1 MPAHSF
7 PPQIGVDMPEILIK
21 KSGQYALGGLRVT
34 SLKAGD
40 VMLVSQSEYDDI
52 VKTSWA
58 EPHTGS
64 AKEPAKFEPEPVKK
78 PEAARVEPAEEP
90 ATSEV
95 FSLEFAEMLADD
107 GDKKAL
113 EEYARP
119 FGFYLDR
126 RKSIENMLIDL
137 KAAAAGK

>member
-1 MPAHSF
+1 
-7 PPQIGVDMPEILIK
+7 MPEILIK
-21 KSGQYALGGLRVT
+21 KSGQYALGGLRVM

-58 EPHTGS
+58 EPYSGS
-64 AKEPAKFEPEPVKK
+64 AKEPAKPDPEPVKK
-78 PEAARVEPAEEP
+78 PEAAKVEPAEEP
-90 ATSEV
+90 ATSDA

-119 FGFYLDR
+119 FGFELDR

-137 KAAAAGK
+137 RAAAAGK

>member
-21 KSGQYALGGLRVT
+21 KSGQYALGGLRVM

-58 EPHTGS
+58 EPYSGS
-64 AKEPAKFEPEPVKK
+64 AKEPAKPDPEPVKK
-78 PEAARVEPAEEP
+78 PEAAKVEPAEEP
-90 ATSEV
+90 ATSDA

-119 FGFYLDR
+119 FGFELDR

-137 KAAAAGK
+137 RAAAAGK